1 MRIFLTG
8 GTGFIGSHLLNCLL
22 KNNEDIT
29 ALKRTENSKTKILLN
44 KEPKWVINSLENLN
58 HEILY
63 HQDLLVH
70 LAAHSAQPPYDNIQN
85 CIQKNLIEPLA
96 LFEKAYQSGI
106 RRFLVAGSCFEYG
119 LSANSYDFI
128 PPDAP
133 LYPIDTYPSSK
144 ALASIAFIQWA
155 VQKKV
160 SLSIQRLFYV
170 FGEGE
175 KEDRF
180 YPSIKKAAK
189 NGFDFEMTKGEQ
201 IRDIAEVNL
210 IAKIIHNECT
220 RIVKT
225 KKYDIR
231 IKNIGSGNNLSLRDF
246 ATKIWERHNAK
257 GKLKIGSLPYR
268 EKEIMRFVPDLNTIN
283 VVQSFE

>member
-29 ALKRTENSKTKILLN
+29 ALKRNEKSKTKILLN
-44 KEPKWVINSLENLN
+44 KEPNWVINSLGNLN
-58 HEILY
+58 NDNLS

-70 LAAHSAQPPYDNIQN
+70 LAAHSAQPPYDNLQN
-85 CIQKNLIEPLA
+85 CIEKNVIEPLA
-96 LFEKAYQSGI
+96 LFEKAYQSGV

-119 LSANSYDFI
+119 LSANNYEFI
-128 PPDAP
+128 PPNAP
-133 LYPIDTYPSSK
+133 LYPVDTYPSSK

-155 VQKKV
+155 IQKKV

-175 KEDRF
+175 KKDRF

-225 KKYDIR
+225 NKYDIR